1 MRKSVLGEGWA
12 VWLVRW
18 RGGRI
23 LLAEFLA
30 DRGDW
35 TQVMP
40 GARACLFSLE
50 EWSLPPSLQLEPLHF
65 ETLFCLRGSVTL
77 TRRDGSFLTAGTRQ
91 VLLLTDLS
99 DLAGAG
105 VDTPLEGVLVAVDAR
120 GARES
125 LESICSLL
133 GGLTLDTGRVRRW
146 MASRGGCAV
155 EGPTHWSRAAFADL
169 DRLPQSEQARW
180 CVWKSVELLY
190 LLSAQEEQR
199 TAVLP
204 GSMPDRNIAR
214 LLAETRRYMED
225 HLDEPLTIPAL
236 SRRACLSATTFK
248 EGFRQLYGLP
258 VHTWLRQRRMERAA
272 ELLHTPGLNL
282 EEVAKAVGYSSV
294 SQFAATF
301 RRQYGLTPGRYRKNV

>member
-1 MRKSVLGEGWA
+1 M
-12 VWLVRW
+12 
-18 RGGRI
+18 
-23 LLAEFLA
+23 LAEFLA
-30 DRGDW
+30 DWGDW

-50 EWSLPPSLQLEPLHF
+50 EGAFPLPLRLPPLHF

-77 TRRDGSFLTAGTRQ
+77 TRRDGSFLTAGARQ
-91 VLLLTDLS
+91 VLMLTDLS
-99 DLAGAG
+99 NLTGAS
-105 VDTPLEGVLVAVDAR
+105 VDATLEGILVAVDAR

-125 LESICSLL
+125 LETICNLL

-146 MASRGGCAV
+146 MSSRGGCAV

-169 DRLPQSEQARW
+169 ERLPQSERTRW

-190 LLSAQEEQR
+190 LLSAQEEQEMD
-199 TAVLP
+199 VLP
-204 GSMPDRNIAR
+204 DSMPDRNIAR
-214 LLAETRRYMED
+214 SLAETRRYMEE

-258 VHTWLRQRRMERAA
+258 VHNWLRKRRMERAA
-272 ELLHTPGLNL
+272 ELLHTPGLSL
-282 EEVAKAVGYSSV
+282 EGVAKAVGYSSV
-294 SQFAATF
+294 SQFAAAF
-301 RRQYGLTPGRYRKNV
+301 RQQYGVTPGQYRKNV